1 MKRPIVEKQM
11 KIFEFKKVFEIF
23 YMQRQSFENEHFLI
37 GKWMYR
43 NDLMLVKC
51 LDFEIEDVLSRKNL
65 DECFKIVLN
74 IQNYFKYLTR

>member
-1 MKRPIVEKQM
+1 MKRPIDIRQM
-11 KIFEFKKVFEIF
+11 KMFEFKKVFEIF

-51 LDFEIEDVLSRKNL
+51 LDLEIEDVLSR
-65 DECFKIVLN
+65 
-74 IQNYFKYLTR
+74 